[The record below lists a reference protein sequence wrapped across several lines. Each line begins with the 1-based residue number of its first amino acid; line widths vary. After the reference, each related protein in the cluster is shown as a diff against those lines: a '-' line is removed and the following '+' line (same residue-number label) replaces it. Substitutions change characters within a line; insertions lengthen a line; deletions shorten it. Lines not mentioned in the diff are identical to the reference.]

1 MKQIKTILFAFGCSF
16 LLSGTKAFAQVE
28 RLPDEAS
35 YPVLQELAG
44 VETPAVLLSG
54 TWQFRYSPDSKWDKI
69 QVPGEPAM
77 QGYAIEHDKPFTYRK
92 SFTVPADYAGKHTI
106 LRFDGV
112 YSHARLFVN
121 ARSSANIMAALPV
134 GIRMSP
140 PSSVPER
147 KTRFASK

>member
-69 QVPGEPAM
+69 QVPGEL
-77 QGYAIEHDKPFTYRK
+77 DTFR
-92 SFTVPADYAGKHTI
+92 
-106 LRFDGV
+106 
-112 YSHARLFVN
+112 RLYY
-121 ARSSANIMAALPV
+121 P
-134 GIRMSP
+134 
-140 PSSVPER
+140 
-147 KTRFASK
+147 

>member
-106 LRFDGV
+106 L
-112 YSHARLFVN
+112 
-121 ARSSANIMAALPV
+121 AALPV